1 MELALAG
8 DVTAL
13 RCVLSGWCRPAGKHR
28 SAWTCRPLRRQRTCP
43 RVLSFPGGGEVTP
56 GEAEKLA
63 RLASEYAKA
72 VVPTEIEE
80 RLRRMEEAVAA
91 ALGPG

>member
-1 MELALAG
+1 
-8 DVTAL
+8 
-13 RCVLSGWCRPAGKHR
+13 
-28 SAWTCRPLRRQRTCP
+28 
-43 RVLSFPGGGEVTP
+43 VTP